1 MDLCAAGSG
10 ADLCGCGAAYCCRAV
25 PLQPVPAD
33 RHCQL
38 FPVLR
43 QGCSECDPCILADQC
58 RQTFQKEAQAKAEEI
73 RQEFENEL
81 NSTQK
86 RKNNSVKTNILFLD
100 YLNEWLKIVKK
111 TIEPSTYNSYEQIVN
126 DRITKYFTKNKIKLV
141 DIQAID
147 IQEYYNTLF
156 NDGLSANTVIH
167 HHALIRKA
175 LDYAY
180 KMDIIPNNPADKV
193 QRPKNEQYIGSFYNE
208 NELNELFEKSEDD
221 PLNLMIRVAS
231 YYGLRRSEVLGLKW
245 DAFDFDTKTITIKHT
260 VTIGK
265 IDGKRQVYS
274 KDRTKNKSSYRTL
287 PLIDDIADRLLELK
301 EQQEYFKKA
310 FGKSYY
316 KKDKDYVFVKPDG
329 KLVRPDYV
337 TEHFKILLNK
347 LQLRHIR
354 FHDLRHSCASLLL
367 AKGIP
372 MKAIQEWLGH
382 SNFST
387 TANIYAHLDSNSKQ
401 LSAQVITS
409 AFETKKEIEECD
421 SSIST
426 IELAFAN

>member
-1 MDLCAAGSG
+1 MVTVSLQEKNGF
-10 ADLCGCGAAYCCRAV
+10 YHAV
-25 PLQPVPAD
+25 VNYKD
-33 RHCQL
+33 DNGKRK
-38 FPVLR
+38 
-43 QGCSECDPCILADQC
+43 
-58 RQTFQKEAQAKAEEI
+58 QKWFSTKLKVRGNKKQAQAKAEEI

-86 RKNNSVKTNILFLD
+86 RKNNIVKTDVLFLD
-100 YLNEWLKIVKK
+100 FLNKWLEIVKK

-156 NDGLSANTVIH
+156 SDGLSANTVIH
-167 HHALIRKA
+167 HHAIIRKS

-180 KMDIIPNNPADKV
+180 KMDIIQNNPADKV
-193 QRPKNEQYIGSFYNE
+193 QRPKKEQYIGSFYNE
-208 NELNELFEKSEDD
+208 NELNELFEKSKDD

-245 DAFDFDTKTITIKHT
+245 DAFDFDNKTITIKHT

-265 IDGKRQVYS
+265 IDGKRQIYS
-274 KDRTKNKSSYRTL
+274 KDRTKNKTSYRTL

-316 KKDKDYVFVKPDG
+316 KKDNEYVFVKPDG
-329 KLVRPDYV
+329 KLTRPDYV
-337 TEHFKILLNK
+337 SEHFKNLLKK
-347 LQLRHIR
+347 LGLRHIR

-401 LSAQVITS
+401 LSAQAITN
-409 AFETKKEIEECD
+409 AFKTKKEIEECN
-421 SSIST
+421 SSTSSNK
-426 IELAFAN
+426 LVACAN

>member
-1 MDLCAAGSG
+1 MVTVSLQEKNGI
-10 ADLCGCGAAYCCRAV
+10 YQAV
-25 PLQPVPAD
+25 INYKD
-33 RHCQL
+33 NDGKRK
-38 FPVLR
+38 
-43 QGCSECDPCILADQC
+43 
-58 RQTFQKEAQAKAEEI
+58 QKWLSTKLKVRGNKKQAQAKAEELKL
-73 RQEFENEL
+73 EFESKL
-81 NSTQK
+81 NSTQM
-86 RKNNSVKTNILFLD
+86 KNNNILKTNKLFIDFLKD
-100 YLNEWLKIVKK
+100 WLSIVKQ

-126 DRITKYFTKNKIKLV
+126 DRITKYFTKNKIKLI

-156 NDGLSANTVIH
+156 SDGLSANTVIH
-167 HHALIRKA
+167 HHAIIRKA

-193 QRPKNEQYIGSFYNE
+193 QRPKKDQYIGSFYNE
-208 NELNELFEKSEDD
+208 NELAELFEKSEDD

-245 DAFDFDTKTITIKHT
+245 DAFDFDNKTITIKHT
-260 VTIGK
+260 VTIGR
-265 IDGKRQVYS
+265 IDGKRQIYT

-287 PLIDDIADRLLELK
+287 PLIDDIANRLLEFK

-329 KLVRPDYV
+329 KLTRPDYV
-337 TEHFKILLNK
+337 SEHFKILLNK
-347 LQLRHIR
+347 LGLRHIR

-372 MKAIQEWLGH
+372 MNVFVK
-382 SNFST
+382 
-387 TANIYAHLDSNSKQ
+387 
-401 LSAQVITS
+401 
-409 AFETKKEIEECD
+409 
-421 SSIST
+421 
-426 IELAFAN
+426 

>member
-1 MDLCAAGSG
+1 MVTVSLQEKNGF
-10 ADLCGCGAAYCCRAV
+10 YHAV
-25 PLQPVPAD
+25 VNYKD
-33 RHCQL
+33 DNGNRK
-38 FPVLR
+38 
-43 QGCSECDPCILADQC
+43 
-58 RQTFQKEAQAKAEEI
+58 QKWFSTKLKTRGNKKQAQAKAEEI
-73 RQEFENEL
+73 RKDFESKL
-81 NSTQK
+81 NSTE
-86 RKNNSVKTNILFLD
+86 RKENNIVKTNILFLD
-100 YLNEWLKIVKK
+100 FLKEWLNVVKK
-111 TIEPSTYNSYEQIVN
+111 TIEPSTYNSYEQIIN

-147 IQEYYNTLF
+147 IQEYYNILF
-156 NDGLSANTVIH
+156 SDGLSANTVIH
-167 HHALIRKA
+167 HHAIIRKA

-180 KMDIIPNNPADKV
+180 KMEFIPNNPADKV
-193 QRPKNEQYIGSFYNE
+193 QRPKKEQYIGSFYNE
-208 NELNELFEKSEDD
+208 NELNDLFEKSKDD

-245 DAFDFDTKTITIKHT
+245 DAFDFDNKTITIKHT

-287 PLIDDIADRLLELK
+287 PLIDDIADRLLKLK

-329 KLVRPDYV
+329 KLIRPDYV
-337 TEHFKILLNK
+337 SEHFKILLDK
-347 LQLRHIR
+347 LELRHIR

-387 TANIYAHLDSNSKQ
+387 TANIYAHLDSKSKQ
-401 LSAQVITS
+401 LSAQAITS
-409 AFETKKEIEECD
+409 AFETKKEIEESD
-421 SSIST
+421 SSTSY
-426 IELAFAN
+426 EKLAIAN

>member
-1 MDLCAAGSG
+1 MVTVSLQEKNGF
-10 ADLCGCGAAYCCRAV
+10 YHAV
-25 PLQPVPAD
+25 VYYKHD
-33 RHCQL
+33 NGKRK
-38 FPVLR
+38 
-43 QGCSECDPCILADQC
+43 
-58 RQTFQKEAQAKAEEI
+58 QKWFSTKLKIRGNKKESQAKAEEI
-73 RQEFENEL
+73 RQEFENKL
-81 NSTQK
+81 KSTQK
-86 RKNNSVKTNILFLD
+86 IKNNTVKTNVIFLD
-100 YLNEWLKIVKK
+100 FLNEWLKIVKK

-126 DRITKYFTKNKIKLV
+126 DRITKYFTNNRIKLV
-141 DIQAID
+141 NIQAID

-156 NDGLSANTVIH
+156 NDGLSAISVIH
-167 HHALIRKA
+167 HHANIRKA

-180 KMDIIPNNPADKV
+180 KMDIIPSNPADKV
-193 QRPKNEQYIGSFYNE
+193 QRPKKEQYIGSFYNE
-208 NELNELFEKSEDD
+208 NELNELFEKSKDD
-221 PLNLMIRVAS
+221 PLNLMIRIAS

-245 DAFDFDTKTITIKHT
+245 DAFDFDNKTITIKHT

-265 IDGKRQVYS
+265 IDGKRRIYS

-287 PLIDDIADRLLELK
+287 PLIDDIADRLLEFK

-316 KKDKDYVFVKPDG
+316 KKDKDYVFVNPDG

-337 TEHFKILLNK
+337 SEHFKILLNK
-347 LQLRHIR
+347 LGLRHIR

-409 AFETKKEIEECD
+409 AFETKKENEESD
-421 SSIST
+421 ST
-426 IELAFAN
+426 ISYNELALEN

>member
-1 MDLCAAGSG
+1 ME
-10 ADLCGCGAAYCCRAV
+10 
-25 PLQPVPAD
+25 AD
-33 RHCQL
+33 RKKKILDL
-38 FPVLR
+38 FFNEHLK
-43 QGCSECDPCILADQC
+43 QIDIAQILDVSKQYVSKILKADS
-58 RQTFQKEAQAKAEEI
+58 RYAKAK
-73 RQEFENEL
+73 QNKLKENAI
-81 NSTQK
+81 K
-86 RKNNSVKTNILFLD
+86 RKE
-100 YLNEWLKIVKK
+100 YLTEYFKNYQRPKNED
-111 TIEPSTYNSYEQIVN
+111 NSYEQIVN
-126 DRITKYFTKNKIKLV
+126 DRITKYFTKNRIKLV

-156 NDGLSANTVIH
+156 NDGLSANSVIH
-167 HHALIRKA
+167 HHAIIRKA

-180 KMDIIPNNPADKV
+180 KMDIILNNPADKV
-193 QRPKNEQYIGSFYNE
+193 QRPKKEQYIGSFYNE
-208 NELNELFEKSEDD
+208 NELNELFEKSKDD

-245 DAFDFDTKTITIKHT
+245 DAFDFDNKTITIKHT

-265 IDGKRQVYS
+265 IDGKRQIYS

-287 PLIDDIADRLLELK
+287 PLIDDIADRLLEFK

-337 TEHFKILLNK
+337 SEHFKILLNK
-347 LQLRHIR
+347 LGLRHIR

-367 AKGIP
+367 AKSIP

-409 AFETKKEIEECD
+409 AFETKKEIEELD
-421 SSIST
+421 SSTSSKKLVA
-426 IELAFAN
+426 LAN

>member
-1 MDLCAAGSG
+1 MVTVSLQEKNGF
-10 ADLCGCGAAYCCRAV
+10 YHAV
-25 PLQPVPAD
+25 VNYKD
-33 RHCQL
+33 DNGKRK
-38 FPVLR
+38 
-43 QGCSECDPCILADQC
+43 
-58 RQTFQKEAQAKAEEI
+58 QKWFSTKLKVIGNKKQAQAKAEEI
-73 RQEFENEL
+73 RQKFENEL

-86 RKNNSVKTNILFLD
+86 RRNNIVKTDVLFLD
-100 YLNEWLKIVKK
+100 FLNEWLKIINK

-141 DIQAID
+141 DIQAMD

-156 NDGLSANTVIH
+156 SDGLSANTVIH
-167 HHALIRKA
+167 HHAIIRKA

-180 KMDIIPNNPADKV
+180 KMDIIQNNPADKV
-193 QRPKNEQYIGSFYNE
+193 QRPKKEQYIGSFYNE
-208 NELNELFEKSEDD
+208 NELNELFEKSKDD
-221 PLNLMIRVAS
+221 PLNLMIKVAS

-245 DAFDFDTKTITIKHT
+245 DAFDFDNKTITINHT

-265 IDGKRQVYS
+265 IDGKRQIYS

-316 KKDKDYVFVKPDG
+316 KKDKEYVFVKPDG
-329 KLVRPDYV
+329 KLTRPDYV
-337 TEHFKILLNK
+337 SEHFKNLLKK
-347 LQLRHIR
+347 LGLRHIR

-401 LSAQVITS
+401 LSAQAITS

-421 SSIST
+421 SSTSSNK
-426 IELAFAN
+426 LVAYAN

>member
-1 MDLCAAGSG
+1 MGYFFSNL
-10 ADLCGCGAAYCCRAV
+10 
-25 PLQPVPAD
+25 
-33 RHCQL
+33 
-38 FPVLR
+38 
-43 QGCSECDPCILADQC
+43 
-58 RQTFQKEAQAKAEEI
+58 
-73 RQEFENEL
+73 
-81 NSTQK
+81 
-86 RKNNSVKTNILFLD
+86 VKTDVLFLD
-100 YLNEWLKIVKK
+100 FLNEWLKIVKK
-111 TIEPSTYNSYEQIVN
+111 TIEPSTYNSYEQIVI

-156 NDGLSANTVIH
+156 SDVLSANTVIH
-167 HHALIRKA
+167 HHAIIRKA

-180 KMDIIPNNPADKV
+180 KMDIIQNNPADKV
-193 QRPKNEQYIGSFYNE
+193 QRPKKEQYIGSFYNE
-208 NELNELFEKSEDD
+208 NELNELFEKSKDD

-245 DAFDFDTKTITIKHT
+245 DAFDFDNKTITIKHT

-265 IDGKRQVYS
+265 IDGKRQIYS

-316 KKDKDYVFVKPDG
+316 KKDKEYVFVKPDG
-329 KLVRPDYV
+329 KLTRPDYV
-337 TEHFKILLNK
+337 SEHFKNLLKK
-347 LQLRHIR
+347 LGLRHIR

-387 TANIYAHLDSNSKQ
+387 TAKIYAHLDSNSKQ
-401 LSAQVITS
+401 LSAQAITS

-421 SSIST
+421 SSTSSNK
-426 IELAFAN
+426 LVACAN

>member
-1 MDLCAAGSG
+1 MVTVSLQEKNGF
-10 ADLCGCGAAYCCRAV
+10 YHAV
-25 PLQPVPAD
+25 VNYKD
-33 RHCQL
+33 DNGKRK
-38 FPVLR
+38 
-43 QGCSECDPCILADQC
+43 
-58 RQTFQKEAQAKAEEI
+58 QKWFSTKLKIRGNKKQAQAKAEEI

-81 NSTQK
+81 NSLK
-86 RKNNSVKTNILFLD
+86 NRKNNTVKTDILFLD
-100 YLNEWLKIVKK
+100 FLNEWLKVIKK

-141 DIQAID
+141 EIQALD
-147 IQEYYNTLF
+147 IQEYYNNLF
-156 NDGLSANTVIH
+156 SDGLSANTVIH
-167 HHALIRKA
+167 HHAVIRKA

-193 QRPKNEQYIGSFYNE
+193 QRPKKEQYIGSFYNE
-208 NELNELFEKSEDD
+208 NELNELFEKSKDD

-245 DAFDFDTKTITIKHT
+245 DAFDFDNKTITIKHT
-260 VTIGK
+260 VTIGR

-287 PLIDDIADRLLELK
+287 PLIDDIADRLLEFK
-301 EQQEYFKKA
+301 EQQKYFKKA

-329 KLVRPDYV
+329 KLTRPDYV

-347 LQLRHIR
+347 LGLRHIR

-372 MKAIQEWLGH
+372 MKDIQEWLGH

-401 LSAQVITS
+401 LSAQVITR
-409 AFETKKEIEECD
+409 AFETKKEIEESN
-421 SSIST
+421 SSTSY
-426 IELAFAN
+426 EKLALVN

>member
-1 MDLCAAGSG
+1 MVTVSLQEKNGF
-10 ADLCGCGAAYCCRAV
+10 YHAV
-25 PLQPVPAD
+25 VNYKD
-33 RHCQL
+33 DNGKRK
-38 FPVLR
+38 
-43 QGCSECDPCILADQC
+43 
-58 RQTFQKEAQAKAEEI
+58 QKWFSTKLKVRGNKKLAQAKAEKI

-81 NSTQK
+81 NSTQS
-86 RKNNSVKTNILFLD
+86 RKNNIVKTDVLFLD
-100 YLNEWLKIVKK
+100 FLNDWLKIVKK

-156 NDGLSANTVIH
+156 SDGLSANTVIH
-167 HHALIRKA
+167 HHAIIRKA

-180 KMDIIPNNPADKV
+180 KMDIIQNNPADKV
-193 QRPKNEQYIGSFYNE
+193 QRPKKEQYIGSFYNE
-208 NELNELFEKSEDD
+208 NELNELFEKSKDD

-245 DAFDFDTKTITIKHT
+245 DAFDFDNKTITIKHT

-265 IDGKRQVYS
+265 IDGKRQIYS

-316 KKDKDYVFVKPDG
+316 KKDKEYVFVKPDG
-329 KLVRPDYV
+329 KLIRPDYV
-337 TEHFKILLNK
+337 SEHFKSLLNK
-347 LQLRHIR
+347 LGLRHIR

-401 LSAQVITS
+401 LSAQAITS
-409 AFETKKEIEECD
+409 AFEAKKEIEELG
-421 SSIST
+421 SSTSSNK
-426 IELAFAN
+426 LVACAN

>member
-1 MDLCAAGSG
+1 MVTVSLQEKNGF
-10 ADLCGCGAAYCCRAV
+10 YHAV
-25 PLQPVPAD
+25 VNYKDDNGKRKQKWFSTRLKI
-33 RHCQL
+33 R
-38 FPVLR
+38 
-43 QGCSECDPCILADQC
+43 GNK
-58 RQTFQKEAQAKAEEI
+58 KEAQAKAEEI

-86 RKNNSVKTNILFLD
+86 RKNNTVKTNVLFLD
-100 YLNEWLKIVKK
+100 FLNEWLKIVKK

-147 IQEYYNTLF
+147 TQEYYNTLF
-156 NDGLSANTVIH
+156 NDGLSANSVIH
-167 HHALIRKA
+167 HHAIIRKA

-193 QRPKNEQYIGSFYNE
+193 QRPKKEQYIGGFYNE
-208 NELNELFEKSEDD
+208 NELNELFEKSKDD
-221 PLNLMIRVAS
+221 PMELMILMTAF
-231 YYGLRRSEVLGLKW
+231 YGLRRSEVLGLKW
-245 DAFDFDTKTITIKHT
+245 DAFDFENNTITIKHT
-260 VTIGK
+260 VVIAK
-265 IDGKRQVYS
+265 LDGKRQIVA

-287 PLIDDIADRLLELK
+287 PLVKEISEKLLETKKKQQAFK
-301 EQQEYFKKA
+301 EA
-310 FGKSYY
+310 FGKTYINEF
-316 KKDKDYVFVKPDG
+316 KDYVFVNPQG

-337 TEHFKILLNK
+337 SEHFKILLNK
-347 LQLRHIR
+347 LGLRHIR

-409 AFETKKEIEECD
+409 AFETKKEIEERD
-421 SSIST
+421 ST
-426 IELAFAN
+426 ISYDELALEN

>member
-1 MDLCAAGSG
+1 MVTVSLQEKN
-10 ADLCGCGAAYCCRAV
+10 AV
-25 PLQPVPAD
+25 YQAVVNYKD
-33 RHCQL
+33 NNGKRK
-38 FPVLR
+38 
-43 QGCSECDPCILADQC
+43 
-58 RQTFQKEAQAKAEEI
+58 QKWISTKLKVRGNKKQAQVKAEEI
-73 RQEFENEL
+73 RQEFEKEL
-81 NSTQK
+81 SSSKK
-86 RKNNSVKTNILFLD
+86 RKNNIVKTDILFLD
-100 YLNEWLKIVKK
+100 FLKEWLKVVKK
-111 TIEPSTYNSYEQIVN
+111 TIEPSTYNSYEQIIN
-126 DRITKYFTKNKIKLV
+126 DRITKHFNKNNNNIKLV

-147 IQEYYNTLF
+147 IQEYYNNLF
-156 NDGLSANTVIH
+156 DNGLSANSVIH
-167 HHALIRKA
+167 HHAVIRKA
-175 LDYAY
+175 LEYAY

-193 QRPKNEQYIGSFYNE
+193 QRPKIEQYIGSFYNE
-208 NELNELFEKSEDD
+208 KELNDLFEKSKDD

-245 DAFDFDTKTITIKHT
+245 DAFDFNSKTITIKHT

-287 PLIDDIADRLLELK
+287 PLIDDIADRLLEFK

-329 KLVRPDYV
+329 KLIRPDYV

-347 LQLRHIR
+347 LHLRHIR

-409 AFETKKEIEECD
+409 AFETKKK
-421 SSIST
+421 
-426 IELAFAN
+426 LRN